1 MRETKSSVTIMEKL
15 RKLGVILCISISISA
30 CQNSEVQQ
38 EQLNNNSSGMDQD
51 HTMAPPDTLSIPES
65 RNGDTTRLANPNS
78 TADSVQQKF

>member
-30 CQNSEVQQ
+30 CQNSEVKQ

-51 HTMAPPDTLSIPES
+51 HTMAPPDTLETPGIGNS
-65 RNGDTTRLANPNS
+65 DTAQFPDPSS
-78 TADSVQQKF
+78 TTDSVRQKF